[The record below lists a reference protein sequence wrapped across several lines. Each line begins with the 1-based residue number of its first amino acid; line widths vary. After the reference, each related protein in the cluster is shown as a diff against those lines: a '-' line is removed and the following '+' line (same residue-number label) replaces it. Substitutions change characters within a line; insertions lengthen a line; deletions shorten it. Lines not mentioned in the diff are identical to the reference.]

1 MERVIPVVMNP
12 NTTTKLAVAGL
23 AAGALLFVPACSD
36 EDGDGGTT
44 DEEIQD
50 LEDEGEEIGDDI
62 DDEVDAQNEGSNE
75 DGE

>member
-1 MERVIPVVMNP
+1 MTRTRIAAL
-12 NTTTKLAVAGL
+12 TATSLLGL
-23 AAGALLFVPACSD
+23 ASITGLSACSD

-50 LEDEGEEIGDDI
+50 GKDTVTSVGDEVQE
-62 DDEVDAQNEGSNE
+62 EVDAQDEGTNE

>member
-1 MERVIPVVMNP
+1 MARTDEPMPIRRSR
-12 NTTTKLAVAGL
+12 AVAL
-23 AAGALLFVPACSD
+23 AALFGASSVLGVAACSD

-50 LEDEGEEIGDDI
+50 GKDTVSTVEDEIQQEI
-62 DDEVDAQNEGSNE
+62 DAQDEGSNE

>member
-1 MERVIPVVMNP
+1 M
-12 NTTTKLAVAGL
+12 A
-23 AAGALLFVPACSD
+23 ACSD

-50 LEDEGEEIGDDI
+50 GKDAVGSIEDEVDE
-62 DDEVDAQNEGSNE
+62 EVDAQDTGANE

>member
-1 MERVIPVVMNP
+1 MTRTRIAAA
-12 NTTTKLAVAGL
+12 TAAGL
-23 AAGALLFVPACSD
+23 FGLASLGLSACSD

-50 LEDEGEEIGDDI
+50 GRDTADSIGDEIQEEIDAQDEGT
-62 DDEVDAQNEGSNE
+62 NE

>member
-1 MERVIPVVMNP
+1 MTR
-12 NTTTKLAVAGL
+12 TRRTAALAL
-23 AAGALLFVPACSD
+23 AALFSLGSFAACSD

-50 LEDEGEEIGDDI
+50 GEDTVSSIAGEVDEEIDAQDEGTN
-62 DDEVDAQNEGSNE
+62 Q

>member
-1 MERVIPVVMNP
+1 MPMLKRAA
-12 NTTTKLAVAGL
+12 TTGLAVTLALAGS
-23 AAGALLFVPACSD
+23 AACSD

-50 LEDEGEEIGDDI
+50 LEDTGEDVQ
-62 DDEVDAQNEGSNE
+62 DEVDEEIDSQDQGTNQ